1 MIKGF
6 LLDIDGT
13 LLDSNEAHAK
23 LWEHA
28 ITKFGYDVT
37 SDEIRTLM
45 GMGGDRVLPTLIPGL
60 STEEGKG
67 AEISDYRKKCLVE
80 CIAPSL
86 KPTPG
91 ARDLIKVLKKRGMQM
106 VVATSASSEELN
118 SLLHQA
124 EVEDLVNEYTT
135 SSDVKESK
143 PAPDI
148 VAVALKKSRLQPHEV
163 FMLGD
168 TPYDIAAAKK
178 LRIKTIAVRSG
189 GFSQEQ
195 LKSATYIFNHPK
207 DVLDNLNRI
216 IHEHDSDNRIHA
228 Y

>member
-23 LWEHA
+23 LWQHA
-28 ITKFGYDVT
+28 ITTFGYNVT
-37 SDEIRTLM
+37 LDEIRTLM

-60 STEEGKG
+60 NTEEGKG
-67 AEISDYRKKCLVE
+67 AEISEYRKKCLVE
-80 CIAPSL
+80 CVAPSL
-86 KPTPG
+86 QPTPG
-91 ARDLIKVLKKRGMQM
+91 ARELLASLKKRGMRM
-106 VVATSASSEELN
+106 VIATSASSEELN

-124 EVEDLVNEYTT
+124 DIEDLVSDYTT
-135 SSDVKESK
+135 SSDVEQSK

-148 VAVALKKSRLQPHEV
+148 VAVALRKSGLESHEV

-178 LRIKTIAVRSG
+178 LGVKTIAVRSG

-195 LKSATYIFNHPK
+195 LKGANYIYNNPK
-207 DVLDNLNRI
+207 DVLENLERI
-216 IHEHDSDNRIHA
+216 IYAHADDNQIHA